1 MIDEEPFPGSPDDM
15 MNTIDALRA
24 HVAQLEAALKEARR
38 FMEYFAEGRTSFVG
52 SGTPQTCLAQIDAAL
67 KDAPQ

>member
-1 MIDEEPFPGSPDDM
+1 MSIVAAELALIDE
-15 MNTIDALRA
+15 NAALRA
-24 HVAQLEAALKEARR
+24 RVAQLETALKEARR